1 LQKNALIIEAETDMR
16 MNGSIYRLKN
26 ISFLCLLAV
35 VLMGSCSYKNRNA
48 LFKQTDEINRD
59 SIETVYVSNPTA
71 DYKEYRIQP
80 FDEISIRNLQNPGL
94 VGGESLGGSLEA
106 GQATFLIKKDG
117 LVDLPVIG
125 SVKIGGLTKEEAK
138 LKLQALYAEK
148 LFINPIIELT
158 ISSLNVTLFGEAV
171 RPGVYPLITEN
182 TGLTDVLAKAG
193 GLTANANPKM
203 VRIIRGDRNNP
214 EVIYVNLKNVNTL
227 ASPKLI
233 LQNGDII
240 VVEKYRFYNSL
251 DKVNTLTS
259 IVSVF
264 AIILNTYLI
273 LQRL

>member
-1 LQKNALIIEAETDMR
+1 MIL
-16 MNGSIYRLKN
+16 
-26 ISFLCLLAV
+26 
-35 VLMGSCSYKNRNA
+35 
-48 LFKQTDEINRD
+48 
-59 SIETVYVSNPTA
+59 VSAP
-71 DYKEYRIQP
+71 
-80 FDEISIRNLQNPGL
+80 
-94 VGGESLGGSLEA
+94 
-106 GQATFLIKKDG
+106 
-117 LVDLPVIG
+117 
-125 SVKIGGLTKEEAK
+125 
-138 LKLQALYAEK
+138 
-148 LFINPIIELT
+148 
-158 ISSLNVTLFGEAV
+158 SSLNVTLFGEAV
-171 RPGVYPLITEN
+171 RPGIYPLTTEN

-193 GLTANANPKM
+193 GLTSNANPKM
-203 VRIIRGDRNNP
+203 VRIIRGDRSNP